1 MRGQHLHHRSESLAP
16 ELAGYG
22 VSAVDVR
29 VHDSQ
34 QTHRLALLFEF
45 FVDPGVI
52 TSKNTHTD
60 HGDGNRI
67 LRGQEDFSMAGCRK
81 ENCNR
86 KSGKQHLD

>member
-1 MRGQHLHHRSESLAP
+1 VGADAGALP
-16 ELAGYG
+16 E
-22 VSAVDVR
+22 VR
-29 VHDSQ
+29 VYNSA
-34 QTHRLALLFEF
+34 TNALLFEF